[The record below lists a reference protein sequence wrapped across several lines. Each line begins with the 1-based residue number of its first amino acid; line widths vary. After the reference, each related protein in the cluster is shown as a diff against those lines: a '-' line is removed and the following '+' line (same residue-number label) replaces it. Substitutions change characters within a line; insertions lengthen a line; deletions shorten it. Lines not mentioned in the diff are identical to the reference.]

1 MIHILTQYAV
11 PFLIALTLLIFFHEL
26 GHYWVARRNGVRI
39 DVFSIGFGPELFGW
53 NDSAGT
59 RWKISAV
66 PLGGY
71 VKMFGEGMAEDED
84 GNSRDL
90 TDEEKAVSFS
100 HKRIGQR
107 SAIVLA
113 GPVANFILAFV
124 LYVVVFMA
132 FGAPSAPHA
141 AIGEVFKGS
150 AAEEAGFRSGDT
162 IVSIDGTAVSLFGD
176 LQRIVVASPDKT
188 LTFLVRRDGAEMTLR
203 ATPRAIKLGD
213 GSVGGQLGV
222 RPDPMQVAYT
232 PQGPGD
238 AVVLAAEQTV
248 AVTGRILSA
257 VGAMFTSS
265 EARGQLGGLPR
276 IAEMAGDSA
285 AGGYF
290 SVGFLIFMAALSVN
304 LGVLNLFPVPML
316 DGGHLV
322 FYIVEAVRGRPLSE
336 RAQEYGFRIGLTL
349 VLVLMLYAHWNDLVH
364 FKVWESVVGFFS

>member
-53 NDSAGT
+53 NDNAGT

-71 VKMFGEGMAEDED
+71 VKMFGEGMAEDDE
-84 GNSRDL
+84 GNDREL
-90 TDEEKAVSFS
+90 TPEEKAVSFS

-141 AIGEVFKGS
+141 AVGEVFKGS
-150 AAEEAGFRSGDT
+150 AAEEAGFQSGDT

-188 LTFLVRRDGAEMTLR
+188 LTFVIKRNGTEMMLR
-203 ATPRAIKLGD
+203 ATPHAVKLSD
-213 GSVGGQLGV
+213 GSIGGQLGV
-222 RPDPMQVAYT
+222 RPDPMQVVYT

-257 VGAMFTSS
+257 VGSMFTSS
-265 EARGQLGGLPR
+265 EARSQLGGLPR

-322 FYIVEAVRGRPLSE
+322 FYLIEAVRGRPLGE